1 MKGVPNPHGKV
12 CYSQL
17 SKAEKTLYK
26 REANRK
32 SYLKR
37 VGGVL
42 IRQKLTEE
50 ERKQYYRD
58 KANTRA
64 SRAKQARFDDE
75 LTKLVTIEAHDL
87 RKLRN
92 NLTNSL
98 WHVDHIIPLNNKNI
112 CGLHIWSNLQ
122 VIPAKINLEKSNA
135 FYAKWEEGLQ
145 ERSSSV
151 HLEAGSEEETS

>member
-1 MKGVPNPHGKV
+1 MS
-12 CYSQL
+12 YSQL
-17 SKAEKTLYK
+17 SKEEKTLYK

-32 SYLKR
+32 AYLKR

-42 IRQKLTEE
+42 IRKKLTEE

-58 KANTRA
+58 KANIRA
-64 SRAKQARFDDE
+64 TRAKQARFYDE

-92 NLTNSL
+92 NLTNSI
-98 WHVDHIIPLNNKNI
+98 WHVDHIVPLNNKNI

-135 FYAKWEEGLQ
+135 FYAKRETGLQ
-145 ERSSSV
+145 EGSSTLY
-151 HLEAGSEEETS
+151 LEARSQEEAR